1 VPIQRNDLN
10 IQANMVFFYYE
21 DLAKAVDFYER
32 IMGLPLVLDY
42 DFAKAYRISETSYVC
57 LVDHE
62 QGMHDASEPKTV
74 VLDFMTRQIDGWYAY
89 LQDQEVEV
97 HTPLK
102 EPSDYPFRSF
112 VVSDPEGY
120 LLEFESFTEHPQNQK
135 LQEKVKRTK
144 TYYPEPQAS
153 TSRPEHLGIKAN
165 IYWLYYDD
173 LEGAKE
179 FYESVLGLDP
189 LTDEGFSDVY
199 ASSPSSFIGLVGP
212 TGGLRPPTKV
222 KAVNVGFFT
231 KEIEDW
237 YRYLSDRGVVMREP
251 LDEIEEGL
259 VHAFVAFDPEGY
271 FLEFDK
277 FLDDERNHKLLEIL
291 NY

>member
-1 VPIQRNDLN
+1 
-10 IQANMVFFYYE
+10 MVFFYYE

-32 IMGLPLVLDY
+32 VMGLKLVLDY

-62 QGMHDASEPKTV
+62 QGMHDVSEPKTV
-74 VLDFMTRQIDGWYAY
+74 ALDFVTQQIDAWYAY
-89 LQDQEVEV
+89 LQEQDVEV

-135 LQEKVKRTK
+135 LQEVVKQT
-144 TYYPEPQAS
+144 TTFYPESRAP
-153 TSRPEHLGIKAN
+153 TSRPADLGVQAN

-173 LEGAKE
+173 LEEAKE
-179 FYESVLGLDP
+179 FYESVLGLEP
-189 LTDEGFSDVY
+189 LTDVGFSDVY

-212 TGGLRPPTKV
+212 TGGLHPPTKE

-231 KEIEDW
+231 KEVGDW
-237 YRYLSDRGVVMREP
+237 YRYLSDHGVTMREP

-259 VHAFVAFDPEGY
+259 VHAFVCFDPGGY

-277 FLDDERNHKLLEIL
+277 FLDDERNKELRKIL